1 MDELE
6 LAYLRSSF
14 LEPKEWGFGE
24 PSYMMARPLQ
34 EPSDRLYKSWEE
46 LQGLAGQLLVLG
58 ERATTVCDRQR
69 PLRRWTQENYA
80 CRRSIVDLQS
90 QVQRLQRW
98 ASMDETGVDIDSR
111 PILAQHRAAVYA
123 LLNTTALSVATSA
136 TFAVAS
142 IFELCR
148 SLAKRLEI
156 LRWHLTYFLLQLVLQ
171 DAKIH
176 YHEYCCTSG
185 EVLASVAG
193 SLQTN
198 ATLVEV
204 GVETGSTSAEL
215 FELLPQSVRLVGVDP
230 FVYDVPEDDLSTWE
244 KDQRKMLSM
253 RYDADWLEGI
263 AKAAE
268 AIYAN
273 ANAADRAGTAGAA
286 GASMPR
292 GQLWKMTSLEAA
304 KRFSNSDHSDLPA
317 DLVFIDADHSEAAVS
332 KDIAAWLRVLSRGRG
347 RRILSGHDFTLMFPG
362 VLTTVLR
369 LSADLRTASVQGLR
383 GTGKLHV
390 AANAVWWFELE
401 TDH

>member
-1 MDELE
+1 MDDLE

-69 PLRRWTQENYA
+69 PLRRWTQENYE

-90 QVQRLQRW
+90 QARRLQRW
-98 ASMDETGVDIDSR
+98 ASMDEIGVDIDSR

-176 YHEYCCTSG
+176 YHEYCCSSG
-185 EVLASVAG
+185 EVLAYVAG
-193 SLQTN
+193 SLQRN

-215 FELLPQSVRLVGVDP
+215 FELLPTSMRLVGVDP

-273 ANAADRAGTAGAA
+273 ANAADRAGA
-286 GASMPR
+286 ASMPR
-292 GQLWKMTSLEAA
+292 GQLWKVTSLEAA
-304 KRFSNSDHSDLPA
+304 KSFSNSDLPA

-369 LSADLRTASVQGLR
+369 LSADLRTASVPGLR